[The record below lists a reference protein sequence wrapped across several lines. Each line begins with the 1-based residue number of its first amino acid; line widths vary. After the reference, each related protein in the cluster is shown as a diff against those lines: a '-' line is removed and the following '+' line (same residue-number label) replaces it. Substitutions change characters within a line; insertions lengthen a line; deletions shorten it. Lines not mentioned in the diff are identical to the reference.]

1 MIGAAAALMTTTA
14 GRSGAPQVASGF
26 VHVPSKVASRRH
38 SQIRHF
44 MAAKSSQSAQ
54 LYVANISYD
63 TDEQRLRNYFERYG
77 KLANVSLPVD
87 RNDRAKN
94 RGFAFVTFEDK
105 ETAEKILRDTSSSHL
120 IDGRNVLLSFSHPR
134 GQRNPKRFDGGN
146 AEKRTL
152 YTIDDTVCP
161 PTDEEMLRK
170 IVTKHCKS
178 LDKYLENSPI
188 AAHTKAAFLE
198 VKKYA
203 EEFFPDGIPKH
214 SSSGSSDEPGLILD
228 SGVGTGRSS
237 RMLGEQHPKDL
248 IIGVDRSLAR
258 LSKSDDATA
267 ASEDNDDSFFV
278 QVVEG
283 QPNVLLVRA
292 ELGSFW
298 RLIIE
303 EGWEV
308 KSQYLLYPNPYP
320 KPRRLKSRF
329 YAHPIFLVL
338 LSIGNDIFVRSNWEG
353 YLKEF
358 ASSANIVSDYSNAT
372 PINCADKPILSS
384 YLLTDG
390 PQAVVIEKEASALT
404 LFEKKYFECGE
415 SIYELRLKRA

>member
-1 MIGAAAALMTTTA
+1 MRT
-14 GRSGAPQVASGF
+14 
-26 VHVPSKVASRRH
+26 
-38 SQIRHF
+38 
-44 MAAKSSQSAQ
+44 
-54 LYVANISYD
+54 
-63 TDEQRLRNYFERYG
+63 
-77 KLANVSLPVD
+77 
-87 RNDRAKN
+87 
-94 RGFAFVTFEDK
+94 
-105 ETAEKILRDTSSSHL
+105 
-120 IDGRNVLLSFSHPR
+120 HPL
-134 GQRNPKRFDGGN
+134 Q
-146 AEKRTL
+146 
-152 YTIDDTVCP
+152 
-161 PTDEEMLRK
+161 
-170 IVTKHCKS
+170 HKS

-198 VKKYA
+198 VKRYA
-203 EEFFPDGIPKH
+203 EEFFSDGIPKH
-214 SSSGSSDEPGLILD
+214 SSPGSSDEPGLILD

-237 RMLGEQHPKDL
+237 RMLGEQHPNDL

-258 LSKSDDATA
+258 LSKNDDATA
-267 ASEDNDDSFFV
+267 ASEDNDDFFV

-329 YAHPIFLVL
+329 YAHPIFPVL
-338 LSIGNDIFVRSNWEG
+338 LSIGNGIIVRSNWEG
-353 YLKEF
+353 YLNEF
-358 ASSANIVSDYSNAT
+358 AASANIVNDYSKTT
-372 PINCADKPILSS
+372 PLKCADKPILSS
-384 YLLTDG
+384 HLLTDG